1 MHALLHSVP
10 QCCSRPPPT
19 HFSAKDFWTFTGKS
33 GSASYEVTAP
43 FSWVLVHTRF
53 CLCLPRVCFP
63 SPVFWRLYGGVNG
76 DLLQEGLM
84 PYPGLLH
91 PAIAEC
97 HSCLGWATSFLL
109 DLLVV
114 VFCFYAVAYWTSSNL
129 GGSFS
134 GIMSFC
140 LFTVSMEFSR
150 KEYWSGLPFPSPM
163 DHILLEL
170 FTMTYLSW
178 VVLQSMSHSFTKLQK
193 PLCHN
198 KVVIHEGASLV
209 PFMMW
214 LTNHFSCGRIAWPP
228 TIIGGTKNAIYH
240 TVYK

>member
-1 MHALLHSVP
+1 MSIFALAISCLTTSNLPSFMNLTFQVP
-10 QCCSRPPPT
+10 MQYCSLQHQTLLSPP
-19 HFSAKDFWTFTGKS
+19 
-33 GSASYEVTAP
+33 VT
-43 FSWVLVHTRF
+43 SIT
-53 CLCLPRVCFP
+53 
-63 SPVFWRLYGGVNG
+63 
-76 DLLQEGLM
+76 
-84 PYPGLLH
+84 
-91 PAIAEC
+91 EC

-163 DHILLEL
+163 DHILLDL